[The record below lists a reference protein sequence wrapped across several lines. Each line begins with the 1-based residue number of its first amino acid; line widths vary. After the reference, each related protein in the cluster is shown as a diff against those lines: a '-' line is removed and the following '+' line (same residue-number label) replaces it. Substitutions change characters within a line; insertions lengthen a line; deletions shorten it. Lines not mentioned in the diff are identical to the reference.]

1 MVSPPTYKQET
12 CKVSSYHGDFGTIVG
27 FATTSISNETYMI
40 FDLKISDVFLNTS
53 AVGIA
58 TTVSELQMEDVFSI
72 NGSIVGSSTTSI
84 TSYDHDNNIL
94 GISTSYIDGVYEAS
108 EASEVIVNINGLDT
122 PIRRVHVRADNLYE
136 GFDFTQNSGMTTSY
150 YFGNYEWGKIK
161 IVKRADQSVLPAY
174 NSNGYTGITTSPI
187 VIRKE
192 PLRYY
197 NYS

>member
-1 MVSPPTYKQET
+1 SIASTNGVGFSTNTTAKATATLSGDGRVSGIAVDSPGVGYTSTNPPTVMVSPPTYKQET

-108 EASEVIVNINGLDT
+108 EANEVIVNINGLDT

-136 GFDFTQNSGMTTSY
+136 GFDFTQN
-150 YFGNYEWGKIK
+150 
-161 IVKRADQSVLPAY
+161 
-174 NSNGYTGITTSPI
+174 
-187 VIRKE
+187 
-192 PLRYY
+192 
-197 NYS
+197 